1 MGFKDILLVLTTY
14 PDPTPVSAVDE
25 PIAFAVAVG
34 SRISAIACEVKF
46 RAPPN
51 ILAGALLDVPAM
63 VAAETKKSS
72 SNAEK
77 LLVAFQSSAE
87 KLGVFQERIVEHCL
101 TSEAPDVLVEHAR
114 LRDLTIVPV
123 AEGDLLQQGYA
134 ELIIF
139 GSWTPR
145 TNHAARTQ
153 ACRAIRTQ
161 YGGRCLGFQPS
172 RGQSHR

>member
-101 TSEAPDVLVEHAR
+101 TSEAPDVRVDHIWL
-114 LRDLTIVPV
+114 
-123 AEGDLLQQGYA
+123 G
-134 ELIIF
+134 
-139 GSWTPR
+139 TPR